1 MPKVKKGK
9 LTSSK
14 KLLISKRSFS
24 SLRKRNPSL
33 AAARLMIHSQINQIA
48 KFLAKTLKSKR
59 GNTAANHLRIS

>member
-24 SLRKRNPSL
+24 SSRKRNPSPV
-33 AAARLMIHSQINQIA
+33 AALLMIYSQTNQIA
-48 KFLAKTLKSKR
+48 NFLAKTLKSKR